1 MAENKKVSSVSF
13 FNSRLTS
20 VISISLVLFLLGLIL
35 LIGMLGNKLSV
46 YVKENLSFS
55 IVLKDNQ
62 KETEI
67 KKMQK
72 SLDAL
77 PFIKSTEYI
86 SKEQAAKEL
95 EEELGENPETFL
107 GFNPLQASIEVKLHS
122 EYANPDSLQVIEKKI
137 RNYTSVSELLYRKDM
152 MEMVHNN
159 MKRLG
164 LILLTL
170 AAVLMIISFVLI
182 SNTIRLL
189 IYSKRFL
196 IHTMKL
202 VGATSGFIRR
212 PFVKY
217 NIVSGI
223 FASILAI
230 LMLTGAL
237 YYLQNEL
244 KGFIQILDMQT
255 LLLVYVAVFALGIV
269 LSVIATIFAVN
280 NLSVPCCQ
288 HELNRQLKC
297 PALAPVLKYGIIK
310 ERMAALMTD
319 AIRANLLEEQGYD
332 TQLLEFIDM
341 ENTPKNLLIRA
352 VKKGHMRGR
361 AKTAQ
366 IAELETFLNVSP
378 TLEKLLNMK

>member
-95 EEELGENPETFL
+95 EEELGENPEIFL

-269 LSVIATIFAVN
+269 LSVIATIFDVN
-280 NLSVPCCQ
+280 
-288 HELNRQLKC
+288 
-297 PALAPVLKYGIIK
+297 KYL
-310 ERMAALMTD
+310 RMGVD
-319 AIRANLLEEQGYD
+319 
-332 TQLLEFIDM
+332 
-341 ENTPKNLLIRA
+341 
-352 VKKGHMRGR
+352 
-361 AKTAQ
+361 
-366 IAELETFLNVSP
+366 
-378 TLEKLLNMK
+378 KLYYI

>member
-170 AAVLMIISFVLI
+170 VAVLMIISFVLI
-182 SNTIRLL
+182 CNTIRLL

-255 LLLVYVAVFALGIV
+255 LLLVYVVVFALGIV

-280 NLSVPCCQ
+280 
-288 HELNRQLKC
+288 
-297 PALAPVLKYGIIK
+297 KYL
-310 ERMAALMTD
+310 RMGVD
-319 AIRANLLEEQGYD
+319 
-332 TQLLEFIDM
+332 
-341 ENTPKNLLIRA
+341 
-352 VKKGHMRGR
+352 
-361 AKTAQ
+361 
-366 IAELETFLNVSP
+366 
-378 TLEKLLNMK
+378 KLYYI

>member
-20 VISISLVLFLLGLIL
+20 VISSSLVLFLLGLIL

-95 EEELGENPETFL
+95 EEELGENPEIFL

-152 MEMVHNN
+152 MEIVHNN

-164 LILLTL
+164 LSLLTL

-280 NLSVPCCQ
+280 
-288 HELNRQLKC
+288 
-297 PALAPVLKYGIIK
+297 KYL
-310 ERMAALMTD
+310 RMGVD
-319 AIRANLLEEQGYD
+319 
-332 TQLLEFIDM
+332 
-341 ENTPKNLLIRA
+341 
-352 VKKGHMRGR
+352 
-361 AKTAQ
+361 
-366 IAELETFLNVSP
+366 
-378 TLEKLLNMK
+378 KLYYI

>member
-35 LIGMLGNKLSV
+35 LIGMLGNRLSV
-46 YVKENLSFS
+46 YVKEKLSFS

-137 RNYTSVSELLYRKDM
+137 RNYTSVSELLYREDM

-159 MKRLG
+159 MKRLS
-164 LILLTL
+164 LILFTL
-170 AAVLMIISFVLI
+170 AAVLMVISFVLI

-230 LMLTGAL
+230 LMITGAL

-255 LLLVYVAVFALGIV
+255 LLLVYVGVFVLGIV

-280 NLSVPCCQ
+280 
-288 HELNRQLKC
+288 
-297 PALAPVLKYGIIK
+297 KYL
-310 ERMAALMTD
+310 RM
-319 AIRANLLEEQGYD
+319 
-332 TQLLEFIDM
+332 
-341 ENTPKNLLIRA
+341 
-352 VKKGHMRGR
+352 KGD
-361 AKTAQ
+361 
-366 IAELETFLNVSP
+366 
-378 TLEKLLNMK
+378 KLYYI

>member
-170 AAVLMIISFVLI
+170 AVVLMIISFVLI

-280 NLSVPCCQ
+280 
-288 HELNRQLKC
+288 
-297 PALAPVLKYGIIK
+297 KYL
-310 ERMAALMTD
+310 RM
-319 AIRANLLEEQGYD
+319 
-332 TQLLEFIDM
+332 
-341 ENTPKNLLIRA
+341 
-352 VKKGHMRGR
+352 GR
-361 AKTAQ
+361 APHA
-366 IAELETFLNVSP
+366 VSFVMQKYV
-378 TLEKLLNMK
+378 LLLNC